1 MSDEENKSVEA
12 EVAQPSETAE
22 VQEVSAPKEP
32 QKGSAEYNFRE
43 LRQKMEEL
51 QRHNQQLE
59 SRLQYQAPPVNQPE
73 PVDELANLRDDDWMT
88 AKQAKALAMRT
99 YQELAA
105 QQEQLQ
111 IEDKMR
117 IRFRDYDEVVT
128 SENIKELVDDD
139 RDFADVLASSANPAL
154 AAYKAIKKAAFYQ
167 NKKTEK
173 RVSPEAEKIV
183 KNAAK
188 PVSANTVQQRPL
200 AGADSF
206 ARSSDTE
213 RAALYK
219 EMQEFASRR

>member
-1 MSDEENKSVEA
+1 MSEEENANVDA
-12 EVAQPSETAE
+12 EVVQPSETAE
-22 VQEVSAPKEP
+22 VQESVSKEP
-32 QKGSAEYNFRE
+32 VKGSAEYNFRE

-51 QRHNQQLE
+51 QRQNQQLE
-59 SRLQYQAPPVNQPE
+59 MKLQYQPAPVKE
-73 PVDELANLRDDDWMT
+73 ADPVDELANLRDDDLMT
-88 AKQAKALAMRT
+88 AKQAKQLALRT

-117 IRFRDYDEVVT
+117 LRFKDYDDVVT
-128 SENIKELVDDD
+128 NDNIKELIEDD
-139 RDFADVLASSANPAL
+139 RDFADALASSANPAL

-206 ARSSDTE
+206 ARSSETE
-213 RAALYK
+213 RAALYR
-219 EMQEFASRR
+219 EMQEYASRR